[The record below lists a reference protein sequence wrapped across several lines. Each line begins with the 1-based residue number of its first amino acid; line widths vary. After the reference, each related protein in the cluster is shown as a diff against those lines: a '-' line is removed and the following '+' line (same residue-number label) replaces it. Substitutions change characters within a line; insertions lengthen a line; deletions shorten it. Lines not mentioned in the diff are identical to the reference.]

1 MPVTELGEALGKD
14 LSATVREVLGTTQ
27 SVGAT
32 VDGRPAHDVIESII
46 SGETEIPSE

>member
-1 MPVTELGEALGKD
+1 MRLQSLGKD

-32 VDGRPAHDVIESII
+32 VNGRPAHEVVTQIQQ
-46 SGETEIPSE
+46 GEVGIPSE